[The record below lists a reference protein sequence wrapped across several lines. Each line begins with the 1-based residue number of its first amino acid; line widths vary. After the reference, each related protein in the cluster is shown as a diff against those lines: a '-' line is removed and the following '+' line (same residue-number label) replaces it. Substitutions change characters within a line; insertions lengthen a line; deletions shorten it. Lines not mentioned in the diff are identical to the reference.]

1 MAQAPKGLETTYDD
15 YLEAAR
21 HSPVKLEFH
30 AGEVFAM
37 TGGSVLHARLGAN
50 VVSRLDSALRGKT
63 CRAFNSELRITIT
76 AANEACYPDASVVC
90 GPITVDPRD
99 PHGVTNPSVIVEVLS
114 PSTETY
120 DRSGKFG
127 LYRQIASLQDYLLVS
142 QTHNQI
148 EHFSKNADDS
158 WTYRCAQTGDSVH
171 LTAVDVALSVAEV
184 FVDADELRALE
195 GVG

>member
-1 MAQAPKGLETTYDD
+1 MAQTPRVLDSTYDD

-30 AGEVFAM
+30 AGEIFAM
-37 TGGSVLHARLGAN
+37 TGGSVLHAQLSGSVFA
-50 VVSRLDSALRGKT
+50 ALRTGLTGKT
-63 CRAFNSELRITIT
+63 CRAFNSELRIAVT

-90 GPITVDPRD
+90 GPIVVDPRD

-127 LYRQIASLQDYLLVS
+127 LYRQIASLRDYLLVS

-148 EHFSKNADDS
+148 EHFSRNADDS

-184 FVDADELRALE
+184 FVDAEELRALE
-195 GVG
+195 VGG